1 MAHAGD
7 QTPKFGPAAKAAKAA
22 AAEQLRREKEFK
34 IARDAE
40 KRRKDE
46 EKMAT
51 AARQR
56 QADKDASKREQKV
69 AEEARKLAET
79 RERAAAAKRELQ
91 LARGGS
97 ADLKRNSL
105 DRGPGA
111 AAAAA
116 AGRGPKPG
124 SVRGTDP
131 SWDARDAFAPP
142 PRSSTIS
149 IADLFGEV
157 DVNSDIGASR
167 PGSVN
172 GGGSDRWGGSER
184 ADSHAGGDDWP
195 SMGDASTAWGVRQ
208 QQQQQQQQQQGAQRT
223 PAFPSLGAGGSSD
236 RPPRPPAR
244 TSPDQPQNFNGRS
257 HHQQP
262 HQQQPPSAPSS
273 SYGMTRTPSSV
284 TMVSSQGDP
293 HENAGGTQFPPI
305 LLGMWCWDPAHRGW
319 GVLLRSLVL
328 VQVLMWVLVLMML

>member
-56 QADKDASKREQKV
+56 QADKDASKREQKA

-91 LARGGS
+91 LARGGGG
-97 ADLKRNSL
+97 DLKRNSL
-105 DRGPGA
+105 DRGPG
-111 AAAAA
+111 AAAA

-157 DVNSDIGASR
+157 DVYDVWAR
-167 PGSVN
+167 
-172 GGGSDRWGGSER
+172 R
-184 ADSHAGGDDWP
+184 
-195 SMGDASTAWGVRQ
+195 
-208 QQQQQQQQQQGAQRT
+208 
-223 PAFPSLGAGGSSD
+223 SLGTFEGGYTAEAVAFHD
-236 RPPRPPAR
+236 
-244 TSPDQPQNFNGRS
+244 
-257 HHQQP
+257 
-262 HQQQPPSAPSS
+262 SA
-273 SYGMTRTPSSV
+273 
-284 TMVSSQGDP
+284 
-293 HENAGGTQFPPI
+293 F
-305 LLGMWCWDPAHRGW
+305 
-319 GVLLRSLVL
+319 LRLTEI
-328 VQVLMWVLVLMML
+328 